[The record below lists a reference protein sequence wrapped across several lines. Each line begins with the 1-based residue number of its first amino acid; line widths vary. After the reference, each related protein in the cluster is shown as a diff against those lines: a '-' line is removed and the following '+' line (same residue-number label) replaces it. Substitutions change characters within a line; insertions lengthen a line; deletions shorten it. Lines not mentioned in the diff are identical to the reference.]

1 MISLFAVPLDSR
13 AARLAQG
20 SIAPHDECSRA
31 WHAQR
36 VWFALLLVIL
46 GAKIAAANVPV
57 SGYEARIHQAV
68 IQLSALEQWEKV
80 DTPTEHAKRVAMT
93 LNAVREALPAE
104 ETIERDGRTVR
115 VNNSWLDAQLQDY
128 EKTPRYDPHRADVL
142 ARITERLRAME
153 DRLTE
158 LRSQE
163 KVEGVSKD
171 EEKARLEAILRR
183 AEFNAK
189 PPQESIFKQM
199 WARFVAWL
207 NSLFPRSNGLEP
219 GQMSWLSFFA
229 MIFIFA
235 LAAGVLGYVIYKL
248 TPFFQR
254 RRAKLKL
261 EKREARIVLGE
272 RLAADQTAASLMS
285 EAEALARTGEL
296 RAAIRK
302 AYIAL
307 LCELGERKILTLA
320 QHKTNHDYLRAVREK
335 RPLLNEMQKLTNS
348 FENHWYG
355 FKQTTADDWT
365 AFRSGYEK
373 VLSSQF

>member
-1 MISLFAVPLDSR
+1 MLSFFAVPLNSCATR
-13 AARLAQG
+13 SAQR
-20 SIAPHDECSRA
+20 SIASHRERSRMR
-31 WHAQR
+31 HAQR

-57 SGYEARIHQAV
+57 SGYEGRIHQAV
-68 IQLSALEQWEKV
+68 IELVALEQWAKV
-80 DTPTEHAKRVAMT
+80 DAPAEHAKRVLTT
-93 LNAVREALPAE
+93 LNKVRDALPAE
-104 ETIERDGRTVR
+104 ETIEWDGGTVR
-115 VNNSWLDAQLQDY
+115 VNNSWLDAQLQAY
-128 EKTPRYDPHRADVL
+128 EKMPPYDPHRSDVL

-163 KVEGVSKD
+163 KSAHPGKD
-171 EEKARLEAILRR
+171 EEKARLEAILHR

-189 PPQESIFKQM
+189 PPQENIFKRM
-199 WARFVAWL
+199 WLRFVAWL
-207 NSLFPRSNGLEP
+207 NSLFPRSSGLEP
-219 GQMSWLSFFA
+219 GSMSWLSFFA
-229 MIFIFA
+229 MIFIFV
-235 LAAGVLGYVIYKL
+235 LAGAVLGYAIYKL

-254 RRAKLKL
+254 RRARLKL

-272 RLAADQTAASLMS
+272 RVAPDKMAADLLD
-285 EAEALARTGEL
+285 EAEALARKGEL

-355 FKQTTADDWT
+355 SRQTTADDWT

-373 VLSSQF
+373 VMRTE